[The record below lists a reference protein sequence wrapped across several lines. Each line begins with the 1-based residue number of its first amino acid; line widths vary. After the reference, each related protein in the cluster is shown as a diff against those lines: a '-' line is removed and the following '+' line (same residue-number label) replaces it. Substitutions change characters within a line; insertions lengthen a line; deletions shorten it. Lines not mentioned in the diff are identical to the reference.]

1 MSISNSDT
9 KVCKGRKTQ
18 ISILVDNELL
28 KKLDRV
34 ARDEYR
40 TRTGQILKIIMEGL
54 K

>member
-1 MSISNSDT
+1 MISTNST